1 MSIADLGKLSLPL
14 TRRRFDGDGGVV
26 FEKIPS
32 LRSVK
37 VVDLAG
43 NVTWL
48 AVANGMANRRVDEP
62 YGLKIRHEKL
72 HGRGKGTPGGML
84 PYGQC
89 PLIGEGRRFLPAEMQ
104 DRAPCRRAANGEPI
118 NDENAC
124 TCIEALIERR
134 RKTNDQKMAT
144 YERRMAG
151 PAAHQLAA
159 AQRQEAITAQLAN
172 AVEKLAGS
180 ERSDLVSPE
189 PPKANPP
196 RTEGKPR

>member
-1 MSIADLGKLSLPL
+1 MPIADLGKLSLPL

-48 AVANGMANRRVDEP
+48 AIANGMANRRVDEP
-62 YGLKIRHEKL
+62 YGLKIKHEKL
-72 HGRGKGTPGGML
+72 HGRGKGTPGGMV

-89 PLIGEGRRFLPAEMQ
+89 PLIGEGRRWLPNDMQ
-104 DRAPCRRAANGEPI
+104 DRAPCRRAANEGPI

-124 TCIEALIERR
+124 ACIEALIQRRRETHDKRMAIVERR
-134 RKTNDQKMAT
+134 LAS
-144 YERRMAG
+144 

-159 AQRQEAITAQLAN
+159 SQRQEAITAQLAN
-172 AVEKLAGS
+172 AVEKLAG
-180 ERSDLVSPE
+180 ERDRTEPE
-189 PPKANPP
+189 PPRPTTTKEPI
-196 RTEGKPR
+196 RK